1 MTRGELE
8 EAYVNYY
15 RRAWDTNSGLTT
27 EKIKEMTDDEL
38 RKDTRSL
45 KEISERR

>member
-1 MTRGELE
+1 MMTRSELE

-15 RRAWDTNSGLTT
+15 RLAWDTNSGLTT

-38 RKDTRSL
+38 RRAIRSL
-45 KEISERR
+45 KDFGER